1 MSYHLPTHCPNKP
14 SNISNNHP
22 RSYNLNINA
31 YTFNELL
38 GLFDLTQEISIDDL
52 KRAKQKVLKTHP
64 DKSKL
69 PPDYFIFYKKAYELI
84 LDYYKSKYDTKQTQ
98 QVPATPIQYK
108 PVYNTDKQT
117 SSQISSQV
125 NNMEKNVF
133 QTEFNRLY
141 EQHMASQPNT
151 QKNQWFSE
159 DKPVYQY
166 NGQVSS
172 GNMANVFQTMKTQQ
186 QQMGMVKYNGVREMN
201 SAGNIVSSN
210 FYDDI
215 NTNDDDAEDVYV
227 SSDPFSKLKF
237 EDLRKVHKDQTI
249 FSVGEQDFNR
259 VQTYASVDQYQQ
271 QRSAQPLT
279 PMEKQ
284 QAEMMLAQQER
295 EYNERMARK
304 QQESMMRILEN
315 EEKNKVIRARFL
327 QLENKYR

>member
-1 MSYHLPTHCPNKP
+1 MSYCLPTHCPNKP

-22 RSYNLNINA
+22 RSYNLNIQS
-31 YTFNELL
+31 YSFDELL
-38 GLFDLTQEISIDDL
+38 GLFDLTHDISLDDL

-84 LDYYKSKYDTKQTQ
+84 LDYYKTKYDAKTTQ
-98 QVPATPIQYK
+98 AVPTTPVQYK
-108 PVYNTDKQT
+108 PVYHTDKQT

-125 NNMEKNVF
+125 SNMEKNVF
-133 QTEFNRLY
+133 QSEFNRLY
-141 EQHMASQPNT
+141 DQHMASQPNT
-151 QKNQWFSE
+151 QKNQWFTE

-172 GNMANVFQTMKTQQ
+172 GNMSDVFQTMKSQQ
-186 QQMGMVKYNGVREMN
+186 QQMGLVKHNGVQVMN
-201 SAGNIVSSN
+201 SAGNMVSSN

-215 NTNDDDAEDVYV
+215 SNAEDDAEDVYV

-249 FSVGEQDFNR
+249 FSVGEQDFQR

-284 QAEMMLAQQER
+284 KAEMMLAQQER

-315 EEKNKVIRARFL
+315 EEKNKLIRARFL
-327 QLENKYR
+327 QLENKR